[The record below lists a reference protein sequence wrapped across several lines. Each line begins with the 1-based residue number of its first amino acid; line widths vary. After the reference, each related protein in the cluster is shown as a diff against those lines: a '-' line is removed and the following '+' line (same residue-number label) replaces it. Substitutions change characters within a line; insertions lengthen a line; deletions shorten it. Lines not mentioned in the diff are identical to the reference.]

1 MGFLFFYFF
10 KTKATRASCSRIW
23 VPSLMGSLNVVRLLD
38 WKPFG
43 AKPQIQEDLVANHW
57 QSQCV
62 DSETRALG
70 GSST

>member
-1 MGFLFFYFF
+1 MGFFFFF
-10 KTKATRASCSRIW
+10 FFLNLTKATRASCSKIW
-23 VPSLMGSLNVVRLLD
+23 IPTHMGSLNVVRLLKD

-62 DSETRALG
+62 DSET
-70 GSST
+70 S